1 MDMRKGIGQNS
12 TAQTGIVTSV
22 NAQSYRVKVHLSLL
36 DIETDWI
43 RVCSFYVG
51 NGWGLV
57 SLPHVG
63 NEVVVTFLNGDLND
77 GVVTGILYSEGADV
91 PPDGAE
97 HPALFHESGSKIV
110 LGHNGDIVIEA
121 SGNLYLRGANVHIND
136 DR

>member
-1 MDMRKGIGQNS
+1 MRKVSNLNS
-12 TAQTGIVTSV
+12 MAQTGIVTSI
-22 NAQSYRVKVHLSLL
+22 NTQSCLVKVRLSLL
-36 DIETDWI
+36 DVETDWI

-63 NEVVVTFLNGDLND
+63 NEVIVTFLNGDLND
-77 GVVTGILYSEGADV
+77 GIVTGILYSEEADV

-110 LGHNGDIVIEA
+110 LDHNGNIVIEA
-121 SGNLYLRGANVHIND
+121 KGNLYLRGANVHIND